1 MYIYSN
7 SYITELLYK
16 VELKRKK
23 QAFVAKKV
31 NSPSCLNRNKW
42 ATDDGWFACTHR
54 QTASASKYSECRPS
68 MMTISWC
75 LSKKHSTA
83 DSGVRAMLH
92 LNPARSHA
100 HQNASLWLSS
110 LAKTSNTWARQ
121 RRREREVLLV
131 CVCERYTVFHPVQR
145 CVTMELRCE
154 IPHGPGHS
162 GRLCHRYLS
171 QEAHRAASHVHLQ
184 GAEWLHPLTH

>member
-1 MYIYSN
+1 M
-7 SYITELLYK
+7 
-16 VELKRKK
+16 
-23 QAFVAKKV
+23 
-31 NSPSCLNRNKW
+31 NSPSSLNRNKW

-54 QTASASKYSECRPS
+54 QTASASKYCECRPS

-92 LNPARSHA
+92 LNPACSHA

-131 CVCERYTVFHPVQR
+131 GACERSTVFHPVQR
-145 CVTMELRCE
+145 CVTMSCDVKFHMAQVVQDASVTATSLRRTTVQR
-154 IPHGPGHS
+154 HTS
-162 GRLCHRYLS
+162 TYRGRVTSPAHTLTLKHISTDWQNMPFS
-171 QEAHRAASHVHLQ
+171 QVSEMWKNADI
-184 GAEWLHPLTH
+184 

>member
-1 MYIYSN
+1 MS
-7 SYITELLYK
+7 E
-16 VELKRKK
+16 
-23 QAFVAKKV
+23 
-31 NSPSCLNRNKW
+31 
-42 ATDDGWFACTHR
+42 TDDGWFGCTHR
-54 QTASASKYSECRPS
+54 QTASASKYRECRPS

-100 HQNASLWLSS
+100 HQKASLWLSS

-121 RRREREVLLV
+121 RRRESEVLLV
-131 CVCERYTVFHPVQR
+131 GACERSTVFHPGQC

-154 IPHGPGHS
+154 IPHGPGRS
-162 GRLCHRYLS
+162 GRLSPLPRSGGLLCSVTRPPTGGRMTSPALRLLFKHISTHTFS
-171 QEAHRAASHVHLQ
+171 QVSEM
-184 GAEWLHPLTH
+184 WKTTDI